1 MHTSWSCG
9 SVVAVCRKAE
19 PGLPKLVVD
28 AVQLIE
34 DYGVAGDYHAGQL
47 VRHRYLAKKDPTRPN
62 LRQVLL
68 VDTSIL
74 ADIAR
79 QDIHLEPGMLGENI
93 TLDGM
98 AVMALAI
105 GTQLEVGEALLEVT
119 EVRNPCY
126 QLNEIH
132 PRLLKA
138 VATKVDGQVRR
149 KAGVMARILKGGWV
163 RPGDPVM
170 VRREPAGALNAREA
184 QRFPG

>member
-1 MHTSWSCG
+1 VHISLNRG

-19 PGLPKLVVD
+19 PGLPKLAVD

-34 DYGVAGDYHAGQL
+34 NYGVAGDYHAGQF
-47 VRHRYLAKKDPTRPN
+47 VRHRYLAQKDPTKPN

-74 ADIAR
+74 AEIAR

-93 TLDGM
+93 TLDGI
-98 AVMALAI
+98 AVMSLAM
-105 GTQLEVGEALLEVT
+105 GTRLEVGETLLEVT
-119 EVRNPCY
+119 EVRNPCH
-126 QLNEIH
+126 QLNQIH

-149 KAGVMARILKGGWV
+149 RAGVMARILKGGWV
-163 RPGDPVM
+163 RPGDAVM
-170 VRREPAGALNAREA
+170 VRGEPGVSQADCR
-184 QRFPG
+184 